1 MAVPFTAIPKQHFI
15 VKGAR
20 ILYEPSIFN
29 GNGQEV
35 RKILVLSVDQA
46 TREQLTAIET
56 QLHLGETLCS
66 IIKPEAIRSKVD
78 MD

>member
-1 MAVPFTAIPKQHFI
+1 MAVTFTGIPKQHFI

-35 RKILVLSVDQA
+35 RKNLVLSVNQA
-46 TREQLTAIET
+46 TCDQLTAIET
-56 QLHLGETLCS
+56 QLQAGETLPLS
-66 IIKPEAIRSKVD
+66 RQARIHPR
-78 MD
+78 